1 MKEYRTIIFD
11 FDGTV
16 ADSMSVLLR
25 VYASLSDELGLRELK
40 SGDVANLRNMKPFD
54 VLRFIGVSIFR
65 LPQLVHKARSRY
77 KDFLSEVVP
86 ISGMPFVLMELQKKY
101 HLHILTSNEQSIVLS
116 FLTTNEITCFESVT
130 SEWNFF
136 GKDNSLKKMLKQL
149 KLLPDDVLYIGDEVR
164 DITACQKAGVDI
176 CSVSWGL
183 NTEEIL
189 KKQQPTY
196 LINHPDELLKLLI

>member
-196 LINHPDELLKLLI
+196 LINDPDELLKLLI